1 MQTDTISRL
10 QNMSSIV
17 KTPSP
22 LGVQQQQQ
30 QQQQQQRV
38 SSNNT
43 GQLDNIFNSVKRQ
56 IDQWGENAKWK
67 IDLVLLD
74 NPQEQQQQQQL
85 HPLLSPQHLHPNAI
99 TTPSNSNA
107 TMSLHCGDSIASLP
121 VTSSIEYP
129 WDYVAPSTNDWRQNS
144 DDLQQKLRESIERQ
158 KYLEGVIWSQA
169 EQIKHSPHIPD
180 KDHAINTMKSIFLMS
195 QNEQRT
201 HYSLETNLL
210 HKEIETLS
218 KKLQKMASLLY
229 DIENMELPP
238 EDVQLDKDTLLS
250 DRRLLIRK
258 IHLAEL
264 RLSARDAEI
273 DYLHEVLNSLKSS
286 NTVSSPFLNNTTT
299 SSTTSPK
306 QSSSFGKKLRK
317 GPPYLFQQQYS
328 PRSSEVRSSEQ
339 HPLSGLDSLGIV
351 ADQMLS
357 DPEFETCSSSTRGII
372 SNEKRLRTRL
382 DDRRSQRSIDSAATL
397 LAMPQLMG
405 PQRTPKGNF
414 LVVLI
419 VLLTCTKHSFLLL
432 LEEQPSESPEAPP
445 RQPFDH
451 NIPKKPRST
460 YTRWTEA
467 EDALLRKAV
476 KKYGHSNWEACSK
489 DVQGRSN
496 IQCRNRWI
504 RHLEHRIVDDP
515 EDAEEEKES
524 TPTPPPPPPP
534 PASAPATAAP
544 PKHKQNNS
552 PNTTNNA
559 RQSPSI
565 ASLLNNSND
574 DQAYNYSPRT
584 TPNQLYDSSSS
595 STYHI
600 HPNYRP
606 PSPMAT
612 PKGGKRRAPEESPS
626 QQPNKW

>member
-1 MQTDTISRL
+1 MQADTISRL

-22 LGVQQQQQ
+22 LGTQQQEPE
-30 QQQQQQRV
+30 RV
-38 SSNNT
+38 SSSNT

-74 NPQEQQQQQQL
+74 NPQQEQQQQQQQQL

-99 TTPSNSNA
+99 TTPSNKNA
-107 TMSLHCGDSIASLP
+107 MSLHSGDSIPCSSLP

-129 WDYVAPSTNDWRQNS
+129 WDYVAPTTNEWKQNS

-201 HYSLETNLL
+201 HYLLETNLL

-218 KKLQKMASLLY
+218 KKLQKMASILH
-229 DIENMELPP
+229 DIEQM
-238 EDVQLDKDTLLS
+238 DVTASTQEQDKESLLN
-250 DRRLLIRK
+250 DKKLLTRK
-258 IHLAEL
+258 LHLAEL

-273 DYLHEVLNSLKSS
+273 DYLHEVLNSLKS
-286 NTVSSPFLNNTTT
+286 NTNHHSPFLNI
-299 SSTTSPK
+299 TSPK
-306 QSSSFGKKLRK
+306 QQSITTPTKKPRK

-357 DPEFETCSSSTRGII
+357 DPEFETSNPSVI

-405 PQRTPKGNF
+405 PQRTLK
-414 LVVLI
+414 
-419 VLLTCTKHSFLLL
+419 
-432 LEEQPSESPEAPP
+432 EEPSASPETPP
-445 RQPFDH
+445 RKPFDH

-504 RHLEHRIVDDP
+504 RHLEHRVV
-515 EDAEEEKES
+515 EEEANATTTTTNEEES
-524 TPTPPPPPPP
+524 KKPTHSPSV
-534 PASAPATAAP
+534 ASP
-544 PKHKQNNS
+544 
-552 PNTTNNA
+552 NNA

-565 ASLLNNSND
+565 ASLLNNND
-574 DQAYNYSPRT
+574 DQPYNYSPRS
-584 TPNQLYDSSSS
+584 TPNQL
-595 STYHI
+595 
-600 HPNYRP
+600 P

-612 PKGGKRRAPEESPS
+612 PKGGKRSRAPDDPPPS
-626 QQPNKW
+626 HHHNKW